1 MRAAWIHGRVKRSN
15 RMRVLNET
23 EMRIVA
29 GGVQPMTR
37 PEPRPCWEVP
47 DVNQWWVRELLLEER
62 TDIDPS
68 L

>member
-1 MRAAWIHGRVKRSN
+1 
-15 RMRVLNET
+15 MRVLNET

-47 DVNQWWVRELLLEER
+47 EVNRWWVRELLLEAR
-62 TDIDPS
+62 TGVEPAN
-68 L
+68 